1 MSGDP
6 FQNKLQTNE
15 VRGSNVRLSNL
26 PTEIQT
32 SGLGIRRR
40 NSQQGSVAVQ
50 VVWVLAGLAVIIAA
64 FLYMRTVTPS
74 SVSFTTPYQAVLLT
88 NGMAYFGKLQG
99 YGTPR
104 PVLTEVYYI
113 VTQTNPDT
121 KQNNNVLVKR
131 GKELHEPDRMYI
143 NPNQIL
149 CVEPVGTNSKV
160 AQLIAQQQG
169 H

>member
-1 MSGDP
+1 MTTG
-6 FQNKLQTNE
+6 
-15 VRGSNVRLSNL
+15 
-26 PTEIQT
+26 T
-32 SGLGIRRR
+32 SKSDTSKNDGPP
-40 NSQQGSVAVQ
+40 NSQQGSAIVQ
-50 VVWVLAGLAVIIAA
+50 AIWALAGLAVIIAA

-74 SVSFTTPYQAVLLT
+74 SVTFTTPYQAVILT
-88 NGMAYFGKLQG
+88 NGAAYFGKLQG

-121 KQNNNVLVKR
+121 KQTNNVLVKR
-131 GKELHEPDRMYI
+131 GQELHKPDRMYI

-149 CVEPVGTNSKV
+149 AVEPVGTDSKV
-160 AQLIAQQQG
+160 AQLIAQA